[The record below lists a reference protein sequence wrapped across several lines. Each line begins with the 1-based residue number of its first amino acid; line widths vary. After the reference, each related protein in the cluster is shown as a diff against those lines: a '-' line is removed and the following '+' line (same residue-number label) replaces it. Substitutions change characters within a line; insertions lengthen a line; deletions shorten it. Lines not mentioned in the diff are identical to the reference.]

1 MSGTD
6 REQLDR
12 RRLADKV
19 AWEGGVFA
27 TLRYGVRSE
36 DIEDE
41 GLKAL
46 WAEME
51 QHYRAITPLALRIA
65 AALEECAA

>member
-1 MSGTD
+1 MNEIDTA
-6 REQLDR
+6 RMDR
-12 RRLADKV
+12 RRLAQKV

-36 DIEDE
+36 DIADDD
-41 GLKAL
+41 LKAL

-51 QHYRAITPLALRIA
+51 RHYRAITPIAVQIA
-65 AALEECAA
+65 AALERAA

>member
-1 MSGTD
+1 MNEVEME
-6 REQLDR
+6 RLDR
-12 RRLADKV
+12 QRLAAKV

-36 DIEDE
+36 DISDVD
-41 GLKAL
+41 LKAL

-51 QHYRAITPLALRIA
+51 HHYQAITPIAVRIA
-65 AALEECAA
+65 AALEKAA

>member
-1 MSGTD
+1 MD
-6 REQLDR
+6 DIDIERMDP
-12 RRLADKV
+12 RRLAEKV

-36 DIEDE
+36 DIADE
-41 GLKAL
+41 HLKAL

-51 QHYRAITPLALRIA
+51 SHYRAITPIAARIA
-65 AALEECAA
+65 AALENAA

>member
-1 MSGTD
+1 MDEIDFEG
-6 REQLDR
+6 LDR
-12 RRLADKV
+12 RRLAEKV

-36 DIEDE
+36 DIADED
-41 GLKAL
+41 LKAL

-51 QHYRAITPLALRIA
+51 RHYRAITPIAVRIA
-65 AALEECAA
+65 AALEKAA

>member
-1 MSGTD
+1 MDQTD
-6 REQLDR
+6 VERMDR
-12 RRLADKV
+12 RRLAEKV

-36 DIEDE
+36 DIADE
-41 GLKAL
+41 SLKAL

-51 QHYRAITPLALRIA
+51 RHYRAITPIAVKIA
-65 AALEECAA
+65 AALEKAA

>member
-1 MSGTD
+1 MDRTD
-6 REQLDR
+6 REPMDR
-12 RRLADKV
+12 RSLADKV

-36 DIEDE
+36 DIADE
-41 GLKAL
+41 SLQAL

-51 QHYRAITPLALRIA
+51 RHYRAIAPIAVQIA
-65 AALEECAA
+65 AALERAA

>member
-1 MSGTD
+1 MSGAD

-12 RRLADKV
+12 RGLADKV

-41 GLKAL
+41 HLRAL

-51 QHYRAITPLALRIA
+51 CHYRAITPIAVRIA
-65 AALEECAA
+65 AALESAA

>member
-1 MSGTD
+1 
-6 REQLDR
+6 
-12 RRLADKV
+12 
-19 AWEGGVFA
+19 VFA
-27 TLRYGVRSE
+27 TLRYGVRSD

-41 GLKAL
+41 DLKAL

-51 QHYRAITPLALRIA
+51 HHYRAITPIAVRIA

>member
-1 MSGTD
+1 MDRID
-6 REQLDR
+6 REQMDR
-12 RRLADKV
+12 CSLADKV

-36 DIEDE
+36 DIADE
-41 GLKAL
+41 SLKAM

-51 QHYRAITPLALRIA
+51 RHYRAITPIAVQIA
-65 AALEECAA
+65 AALERAA